1 MYKTIKQPILVDNQ
15 ILIVNKEVKMTKKEY
30 KDYLKTIPLIYYD
43 KKRQGYYVSHNI
55 NIKGGKLL

>member
-1 MYKTIKQPILVDNQ
+1 MYKTIKQPILVDDQ

-55 NIKGGKLL
+55 NIKGEKLL